1 MGGVVPGVGFLANT
15 GSGIIVVNLEQV
27 VATEDASW
35 GIGGDGD
42 SCGLSSDFLA
52 GGSTI
57 IVVVDDF
64 IEVEQSTENFGGGSG
79 SRVDGFVSY
88 VDRQVGGSS
97 GNVDDVLSVVGYYRS
112 DNR

>member
-35 GIGGDGD
+35 RIGGNGD
-42 SCGLSSDFLA
+42 SCGLSGDFLA
-52 GGSTI
+52 GGPAI

-64 IEVEQSTENFGGGSG
+64 VEVEQPTKNFGG
-79 SRVDGFVSY
+79 D
-88 VDRQVGGSS
+88 
-97 GNVDDVLSVVGYYRS
+97 S
-112 DNR
+112 DPRIND